1 MKKMRRILTL
11 VFGLIGLV
19 FMIVSVGLEAHSASV
34 TAGMQKIGGVIAELH
49 GGKPTVEYTVDGQT
63 YQLTSGTSSTGYRLG
78 ADYEVMFDPADPA
91 RNFDPGIRI
100 ISVVFGG
107 LGLVMMGVAA
117 ACHVLLGRREKQLDL
132 LRACGLR
139 QEGVVS
145 RVYRNHSVRVNGHSP
160 FVVEAECLHPRT
172 REKITAKSP
181 WLWET
186 RLQPGDRITVLID
199 PMTDRC
205 MVDVEDA

>member
-19 FMIVSVGLEAHSASV
+19 FMIVCIGLEAWSAGV
-34 TAGMQKIGGVIAELH
+34 TAGMQKIGGVIAALH
-49 GGKPTVEYTVDGQT
+49 DGTPTVEYTVDGQT
-63 YQLTSGTSSTGYRLG
+63 YQLTSSTSSTAYRLG

-91 RNFDPGIRI
+91 RSFDPGVRI
-100 ISVVFGG
+100 ISVIFGG
-107 LGLVMMGVAA
+107 LGLVMLGVAG
-117 ACHVLLGRREKQLDL
+117 ACHVLLIRRERQLDL

-172 REKITAKSP
+172 REKVTAKSP

-186 RLQPGDRITVLID
+186 CLQPGDRITVLID

-205 MVDVEDA
+205 MADVEDA